1 MDYTVIG
8 NEVNR
13 AARLQNH
20 AETGGILLSSESY
33 ALVKD
38 EISATDQ
45 GQITLKG
52 ILRPVHAYNV
62 VGIYEEL
69 VEAGQVIKLDQP
81 GMHLLVN
88 PEELT
93 EESSAE
99 ALKALERAAKRI
111 RQQMD

>member
-1 MDYTVIG
+1 M
-8 NEVNR
+8 
-13 AARLQNH
+13 
-20 AETGGILLSSESY
+20 
-33 ALVKD
+33 KD
-38 EISATDQ
+38 EISAVDQ
-45 GQITLKG
+45 GHVTLKG
-52 ILRPVHAYNV
+52 IPRPVQAFNV
-62 VGIYEEL
+62 VGIYDEL
-69 VEAGQVIKLDQP
+69 VETGQVIRLDQP